1 MPEQP
6 ARWAEPGPALSAL
19 LAHASPAEQTRL
31 HALRR
36 DWFARYVPID
46 AAECAAVEAIVATLW
61 RAERLVALEA
71 EVTTRLLDGRPL
83 GDLPSLATLAR
94 LRTRLDKE
102 RAQAERTLRDLYA
115 LRPKVTPLIA
125 RHPAYRTWIFARLV
139 DGTIASPFA
148 TEETAAETATP
159 AAAENTRDPTPEP
172 GADIADHA
180 PPAEPRAAA

>member
-6 ARWAEPGPALSAL
+6 ARWSEPGPALSAL

-46 AAECAAVEAIVATLW
+46 AAECAAVEAIVATVW

-71 EVTTRLLDGRPL
+71 EVTARLLDGRPL

-94 LRTRLDKE
+94 LRTRLDKD

-115 LRPKVTPLIA
+115 LRPKSTPILA
-125 RHPAYRTWIFARLV
+125 RHPAYRTWILARLV

-148 TEETAAETATP
+148 TRDTAAEPGSKAAPENP
-159 AAAENTRDPTPEP
+159 AEP
-172 GADIADHA
+172 APA
-180 PPAEPRAAA
+180 PPSEPAAEPRAAA

>member
-36 DWFARYVPID
+36 DWFARYAPID
-46 AAECAAVEAIVATLW
+46 AAECAAVEAIVATVW

-71 EVTTRLLDGRPL
+71 EVTARLLDGRPL
-83 GDLPSLATLAR
+83 GELPSLSTLAR
-94 LRTRLDKE
+94 LRTRLDQE

-115 LRPKVTPLIA
+115 LRPEVTPLLG
-125 RHPAYRTWIFARLV
+125 RHPARRTWIFARLV

-148 TEETAAETATP
+148 PKETAAEPAAP
-159 AAAENTRDPTPEP
+159 AAPDNAAAEPSS
-172 GADIADHA
+172 
-180 PPAEPRAAA
+180 EPRAAA